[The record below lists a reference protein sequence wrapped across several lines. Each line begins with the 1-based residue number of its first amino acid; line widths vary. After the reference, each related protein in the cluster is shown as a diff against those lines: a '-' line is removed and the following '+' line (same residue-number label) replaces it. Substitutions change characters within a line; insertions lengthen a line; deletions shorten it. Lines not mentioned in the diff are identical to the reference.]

1 MPSSSDPEVSDEKI
15 FLRVPDE
22 LVEDGLLEGLP
33 SAWEGGIRGPVLD
46 GVIVV
51 INDAVGITSGLVTIG
66 VAHHEIAVLARRIIA
81 MLRRQ
86 HASMPT
92 QRPFSIQIKRL
103 SGEVFVTADDEEAL
117 RELVTELRRM
127 VKRS

>member
-1 MPSSSDPEVSDEKI
+1 MLEVSDEDI

-33 SAWEGGIRGPVLD
+33 SAWESDIRSPVL
-46 GVIVV
+46 GEVITV
-51 INDAVGITSGLVTIG
+51 INDAIGITSGLVTIG
-66 VAHHEIAVLARRIIA
+66 VAHYEIAALARRIIA

-86 HASMPT
+86 HASSST
-92 QRPFSIQIKRL
+92 QRSFSIQIKRL

>member
-1 MPSSSDPEVSDEKI
+1 MLEVSDEEI

-33 SAWEGGIRGPVLD
+33 SAWESDIRGPVL
-46 GVIVV
+46 GEVITV

-66 VAHHEIAVLARRIIA
+66 VAHHEIAVLAQRIIA

-86 HASMPT
+86 HASLRA
-92 QRPFSIQIKRL
+92 QRSFSVQIKRL
-103 SGEVFVTADDEEAL
+103 SGEAFVTADDEEAF

>member
-1 MPSSSDPEVSDEKI
+1 VLEVSDEEI

-33 SAWEGGIRGPVLD
+33 SAWESDIRGPVL
-46 GVIVV
+46 GEVITV

-66 VAHHEIAVLARRIIA
+66 VAHHEIAVLAQRIIA

-86 HASMPT
+86 HASLRA
-92 QRPFSIQIKRL
+92 QRSFSVQIKRL
-103 SGEVFVTADDEEAL
+103 SGEAFVTADDEEAF

>member
-1 MPSSSDPEVSDEKI
+1 VLEESDEEI

-33 SAWEGGIRGPVLD
+33 SAWEADIRGPVL
-46 GVIVV
+46 GEVITV
-51 INDAVGITSGLVTIG
+51 INDAVGVTSGLVTIG
-66 VAHHEIAVLARRIIA
+66 VAHHEIAVLARRIIV

-86 HASMPT
+86 HVSSRT
-92 QRPFSIQIKRL
+92 ERPFSVQIKRL
-103 SGEVFVTADDEEAL
+103 SGEAFVTADDEEAF

-127 VKRS
+127 AKRG

>member
-1 MPSSSDPEVSDEKI
+1 MSSSSDPEVIDEEI

-22 LVEDGLLEGLP
+22 LVEGGLLEDLP
-33 SAWEGGIRGPVLD
+33 SAWEGGVRGPVLD

-51 INDAVGITSGLVTIG
+51 VNDAVGITSGLVTIG
-66 VAHHEIAVLARRIIA
+66 IAHHEIAVLARRIIA

-86 HASMPT
+86 HVSMPT

-117 RELVTELRRM
+117 RELVAELRRM

>member
-1 MPSSSDPEVSDEKI
+1 
-15 FLRVPDE
+15 
-22 LVEDGLLEGLP
+22 
-33 SAWEGGIRGPVLD
+33 
-46 GVIVV
+46 VV
-51 INDAVGITSGLVTIG
+51 VNDAVGITSGLVTIG
-66 VAHHEIAVLARRIIA
+66 VAHHEIAALAQRIIA

-103 SGEVFVTADDEEAL
+103 SGEAFVTADDEEAL

>member
-1 MPSSSDPEVSDEKI
+1 VPEESDEEI

-33 SAWEGGIRGPVLD
+33 SAWEADIRGPVL
-46 GVIVV
+46 GEVITV

-66 VAHHEIAVLARRIIA
+66 VAHHEMVVLARRIIA

-86 HASMPT
+86 HVSSCRE
-92 QRPFSIQIKRL
+92 RPFSIQIKRL
-103 SGEVFVTADDEEAL
+103 SGEAFVTADDEVAF
-117 RELVTELRRM
+117 RELVTELGRM

>member
-1 MPSSSDPEVSDEKI
+1 VSSEEI

-33 SAWEGGIRGPVLD
+33 STWESDIRGPVL
-46 GVIVV
+46 GEIVTV

-86 HASMPT
+86 HASSGT
-92 QRPFSIQIKRL
+92 QRPFLIQIKRL
-103 SGEVFVTADDEEAL
+103 SGEAFVTADDEEAF
-117 RELVTELRRM
+117 RELVAELRRM
-127 VKRS
+127 AKRI

>member
-1 MPSSSDPEVSDEKI
+1 MLEVSDEEI

-33 SAWEGGIRGPVLD
+33 SVWEGDIRGPVL
-46 GVIVV
+46 GEVITV

-86 HASMPT
+86 HASLRT

-103 SGEVFVTADDEEAL
+103 SGEAFVTADDEEAF
-117 RELVTELRRM
+117 RELVIELRRM

>member
-1 MPSSSDPEVSDEKI
+1 MANAEFCGDEEI

-33 SAWEGGIRGPVLD
+33 SAWEGEFRGPVL
-46 GVIVV
+46 GEVITVM
-51 INDAVGITSGLVTIG
+51 NDAVGMTSGLVTIG
-66 VAHHEIAVLARRIIA
+66 VAHHEIAALGRRIIA

-86 HASMPT
+86 HASSQT
-92 QRPFSIQIKRL
+92 QRPFSIQIRRL
-103 SGEVFVTADDEEAL
+103 SGEAFVTADDEEAF
-117 RELVTELRRM
+117 RELVKELSRM

>member
-1 MPSSSDPEVSDEKI
+1 MLEVSDEEI

-33 SAWEGGIRGPVLD
+33 SAWEGDIRGPVL
-46 GVIVV
+46 GEVITV
-51 INDAVGITSGLVTIG
+51 INNAVGITSGLVTIG
-66 VAHHEIAVLARRIIA
+66 VAHHEIAVLARRIIT

-86 HASMPT
+86 HASLRT
-92 QRPFSIQIKRL
+92 QRPFSVQIKRL
-103 SGEVFVTADDEEAL
+103 SGEAFVTADDEEAF

-127 VKRS
+127 AKRG